1 MSPEERDRAYL
12 FDMLQAARQVA
23 DFVRG
28 LSFEG
33 YLQDP
38 MPRMAVERG
47 LEIVGEA
54 ARRTSASFKAS
65 HPEIPWRDLI
75 GLRNVL
81 THDYGEV
88 KQDRLWEIATRDAP
102 GLVRLLEALVP
113 PGSK

>member
-12 FDMLQAARQVA
+12 FDMLQAARQVR
-23 DFVRG
+23 DFVKG
-28 LSFEG
+28 LTFDA
-33 YLQDP
+33 YLADP

-54 ARRTSASFKAS
+54 ARNVSASFKAS

-81 THDYGEV
+81 SHNYGEV
-88 KQDRLWEIATRDAP
+88 KQDRIWEIATRDAP
-102 GLVRLLEALVP
+102 GLIPVLEVFV
-113 PGSK
+113 SSERK